1 MSDEATTQLMLEALF
16 DIRPRCTR
24 FTTSSSSDRRTRMKK
39 RRKMTPEEWRAEKAR
54 REDLDRR
61 LLEAIE
67 RLKRSN
73 AEQGKAE

>member
-1 MSDEATTQLMLEALF
+1 
-16 DIRPRCTR
+16 
-24 FTTSSSSDRRTRMKK
+24 MKK

-67 RLKRSN
+67 RLRKAN
-73 AEQGKAE
+73 AEKDAAEQ